1 MTDEEEVARLDRMLT
16 RLIANYE
23 AATAD
28 YTRFSRR
35 PMAPYMEVARGAPGM
50 TDARWSQLEEAYD
63 ADSGL
68 LAASDASDAAHIRMV
83 DFTRQ
88 LLGRPS
94 LSRDVLR
101 LKARACLFEAPLDR
115 LHEEG
120 FGQVATLMAQLA
132 APDTDDPGLQL

>member
-1 MTDEEEVARLDRMLT
+1 MTDEEEVARLDGMLT

-23 AATAD
+23 TVTAD
-28 YTRFSRR
+28 YTRLSRR
-35 PMAPYMEVARGAPGM
+35 PMPPYMEVARTAPGM
-50 TDARWSQLEEAYD
+50 TDAQWSQLEEAYD

-68 LAASDASDAAHIRMV
+68 LAASDASDAAHVRMI

-88 LLGRPS
+88 LLGLPS

-115 LHEEG
+115 LRGQG
-120 FGQVATLMAQLA
+120 FGHIATLMAQLA
-132 APDTDDPGLQL
+132 APDTDDPGLQP